1 MKINRRFKKNQDDY
15 PRKKPWDLQE
25 TVAGIYQE
33 ESEASLEGILC
44 KFEEDVAFRIKDIL
58 RIYILREA
66 GSIPG
71 SGRSPGEGNDNL
83 L

>member
-44 KFEEDVAFRIKDIL
+44 EFEEDVAFQEGYCQEKMTKHRITH
-58 RIYILREA
+58 
-66 GSIPG
+66 P
-71 SGRSPGEGNDNL
+71 
-83 L
+83 